1 MSIANEITR
10 LQSAKSNLKTAI
22 NSKLGTGTL
31 ITNEKIDQY
40 STFVDNISGGD
51 EWKPQPDWWDIKS
64 IVENDTENYPYKI
77 IALQDEGAKTQ
88 FIRLNNY
95 QNVFNS
101 KKVKLSD
108 GQEITETGTYTVGEN
123 GLRLC
128 SKGYKTFYS
137 IWYYDENP
145 NFAYHNI
152 GSHFPN
158 SRYIY
163 FFNVTTIQLNSSF
176 SWTGGEQN
184 PRLESIESNKTIA
197 TTNSNQPLGFSQAF
211 NLKKY
216 PIFIFNR
223 GSDITPNNVS
233 ISGAPYIKYD
243 DYVNIIKSKNFNF
256 VTGNAPEFYNTFFN
270 GNSIIDFENDLDMDT
285 TLFNRLN
292 SIFGAYGIRKINCE
306 NVTTFAGRCF
316 VAEIYEISNIKVSTS
331 NYFNANSLSHNTLIR
346 ILNALYDYSESSD
359 TYTLTL
365 GATNL
370 AKLTNEEIAIG
381 TAKGWTIN

>member
-1 MSIANEITR
+1 MSVADKLTKLTTDITSAYNTI
-10 LQSAKSNLKTAI
+10 QSKGGTIPAHKNTDNLSSAI
-22 NSKLGTGTL
+22 SSIPT
-31 ITNEKIDQY
+31 
-40 STFVDNISGGD
+40 D
-51 EWKPQPDWWDIKS
+51 EWQPQPDWWDIKS

-77 IALQDEGAKTQ
+77 IVLQDEGAKTQ

-95 QNVFNS
+95 QTVFNS

-108 GQEITETGTYTVGEN
+108 GQEITETGIYTVGEN

-137 IWYYDENP
+137 IWYYNENP
-145 NFAYHNI
+145 NFSYNNI

-163 FFNVTTIQLNSSF
+163 FFNVTTINLNSSF

-184 PRLESIESNKTIA
+184 PFLESIESNKTIA
-197 TTNSNQPLGFSQAF
+197 TTNSNQPLGFNQAF

-223 GSDITPNNVS
+223 SSDITPNNVG

-270 GNSIIDFENDLDMDT
+270 GSAIIDFENDLDMDT
-285 TLFNRLN
+285 TLFTRLN

-306 NVTTFAGRCF
+306 NVTTFAGRCY

-331 NYFNANSLSHNTLIR
+331 NYFYSNSLSHNTLIR

-370 AKLTNEEIAIG
+370 AKLTAEEIAIG
-381 TAKGWTIN
+381 TNKGWTIN